1 MFHLIG
7 EYYLTADPNCY
18 IIGKPLERRGKGIE
32 MKSAR
37 YFTTLPAAVSAA
49 VNLALRDKIQT
60 ERIQSLE
67 EAVDEMQRLKA
78 ELETAVSRQM
88 SEQG

>member
-37 YFTTLPAAVSAA
+37 YFTTLSAAVSAA

-60 ERIQSLE
+60 ERIQSLQ

-78 ELETAVSRQM
+78 ELETAVSGMQ
-88 SEQG
+88 

>member
-18 IIGKPLERRGKGIE
+18 IIGKPLERRGKGIGL
-32 MKSAR
+32 KSAG
-37 YFTTLPAAVSAA
+37 YFTALPAAVGAA

-60 ERIQSLE
+60 ERIQSLQ

-78 ELETAVSRQM
+78 ELEAAVSGMQ
-88 SEQG
+88 

>member
-1 MFHLIG
+1 
-7 EYYLTADPNCY
+7 
-18 IIGKPLERRGKGIE
+18 

-60 ERIQSLE
+60 ERIQSLQ

-78 ELETAVSRQM
+78 ELETAVSGMQ
-88 SEQG
+88 

>member
-37 YFTTLPAAVSAA
+37 LFHNPA
-49 VNLALRDKIQT
+49 R
-60 ERIQSLE
+60 RR
-67 EAVDEMQRLKA
+67 QR
-78 ELETAVSRQM
+78 SR
-88 SEQG
+88 

>member
-1 MFHLIG
+1 MIHLIG

-18 IIGKPLERRGKGIE
+18 IIGKPAQRGANRIE
-32 MKSAR
+32 MRQAR

-60 ERIQSLE
+60 ERIQSLQ

-78 ELETAVSRQM
+78 ELETAVSGMQ
-88 SEQG
+88 